1 MGKVQKISITL
12 TLVLLTAFLMIVPMT
27 SVSAV
32 NYFDGAKMIKTNGYK
47 YYRAWSQDQFLG
59 IIQNLVMLGKLTG

>member
-32 NYFDGAKMIKTNGYK
+32 NYFDGAKMIKINGYK
-47 YYRAWSQDQFLG
+47 
-59 IIQNLVMLGKLTG
+59 

>member
-27 SVSAV
+27 SVSTV

-47 YYRAWSQDQFLG
+47 Y
-59 IIQNLVMLGKLTG
+59 

>member
-47 YYRAWSQDQFLG
+47 YYRA
-59 IIQNLVMLGKLTG
+59 